1 MGSNRFGNI
10 FCYTSWGES
19 HGEAIG
25 VVIDGCPSGI
35 LIDQNLIQQELHLR
49 RPGRSS
55 FVSPRKECDSCQ
67 ILSGLFEG
75 KTTGAPILI
84 LIRNRDCDSSSYES
98 IKSFLRP
105 GHANFTYLKKY
116 GTFDY
121 RGGGRASARETVAR
135 VCAGAIAKEILKIY
149 DIDVCGF
156 LYQIQHITSNYLEFS
171 YEEIKKRSR
180 ESDVF
185 FPDQSQEDDVK
196 KMIESLTESGDS
208 IGASV
213 KIISK
218 PLPIGL
224 GDPVYEKLHAN
235 IAKALFSIP
244 AVKGV
249 FFGSL
254 DDLKGS
260 SYQDP
265 FINHHGDIQLQSNRC
280 GGILGGIS
288 CGTPL
293 DITVYF
299 KPTSS
304 IKKGIATTDLDGNA
318 CVIGM
323 SETAR
328 HDPCVAIRGCFVAEH
343 MVAITLVDAILMRRA
358 HAPFEDLQ
366 F

>member
-208 IGASV
+208 IGAT
-213 KIISK
+213 
-218 PLPIGL
+218 
-224 GDPVYEKLHAN
+224 
-235 IAKALFSIP
+235 
-244 AVKGV
+244 VKGV